1 MLQRH
6 NRELLVPLWARNR
19 ALHYLAGSY
28 ELSDELRHLLT
39 QVVYGYAGRCDED
52 AVRKCLAWMRGEP
65 NKPMDARRVEKSGW
79 SAKLTR
85 TIILKDG
92 PTLHTHTLADVRAFI
107 LNGPDHIQEREVW
120 QHAAQLLLDA
130 AEDAVRIED
139 ATRQVE
145 FALCLGRKPCAE
157 MK

>member
-6 NRELLVPLWARNR
+6 NREVLVPLWARNR

-28 ELSDELRHLLT
+28 ELSDELRHQLT

-65 NKPMDARRVEKSGW
+65 IKPMDARRVERLGW
-79 SAKLTR
+79 TAKLTR

-92 PTLHTHTLADVRAFI
+92 PILHTLADGRAFI
-107 LNGPDHIQEREVW
+107 LNGPEHIQECQAW
-120 QHAAQLLLDA
+120 QHTAQLLLDA
-130 AEDAVRIED
+130 AEDAGRIED

-145 FALCLGRKPCAE
+145 FALFLEERLVLK
-157 MK
+157 